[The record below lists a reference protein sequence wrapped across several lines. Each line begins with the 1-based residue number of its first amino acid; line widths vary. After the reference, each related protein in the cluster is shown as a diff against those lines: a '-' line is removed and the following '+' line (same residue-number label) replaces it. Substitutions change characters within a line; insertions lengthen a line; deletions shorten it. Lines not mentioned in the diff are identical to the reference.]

1 MSDIMLDIE
10 TLGTRPGSVILSIGA
25 CAFDPQSPVQDTG
38 AEFYVNIDA
47 KDAQAQGLTTDDSTV
62 EWWGRQSEAA
72 RAALMT
78 DRKSLYDGLFAFSNW
93 WSHYADKVVWGHGAS
108 FDPVLM
114 EAAYAAVGMSAP
126 WAFYNVRCSRT
137 LFAVAGIDARKMRG
151 SETAHNALH
160 DAKAQARAVQV
171 ALGRLRG
178 VDVPAPTVNQTSKD
192 FFA

>member
-1 MSDIMLDIE
+1 MLDIE
-10 TLGTRPGSVILSIGA
+10 TLGTRPGSIILSIGA

-38 AEFYVNIDA
+38 AEFYVNIYADDCRA
-47 KDAQAQGLTTDDSTV
+47 NGLTQDDSTV
-62 EWWGRQSEAA
+62 AWWNRQSEAA
-72 RAALMT
+72 RAALLT
-78 DRKSLYDGLFAFSNW
+78 DRQTLYDGLFAFSSW
-93 WSHYADKVVWGHGAS
+93 WGHYGDKVVWGHGAS

-114 EAAYAAVGMSAP
+114 EAAYHTVGMLPP

-137 LFAVAGIDARKMRG
+137 LFAIAGIDTRRMRG

-178 VDVPAPTVNQTSKD
+178 VDVPAPVITQPSKD